1 MTKDLKYFGA
11 GAPGDPLTDIV
22 AAVAAVAAING
33 HTPDDAELRELLD
46 EQALPSDDE
55 SVQRLRAM
63 LVDAGLGEGT

>member
-1 MTKDLKYFGA
+1 MTKDLKYLGA

-33 HTPDDAELRELLD
+33 HTPDDVELRELLD

>member
-1 MTKDLKYFGA
+1 MTKDLKYFA
-11 GAPGDPLTDIV
+11 ASTPNDPLTDIV

-33 HTPDDAELRELLD
+33 HTPDDVELCELLD

>member
-1 MTKDLKYFGA
+1 MTKDLKYIA
-11 GAPGDPLTDIV
+11 AARPGDPLTDIV

-33 HTPDDAELRELLD
+33 HAPDDVELRELLD

>member
-1 MTKDLKYFGA
+1 MTKDLKYLGA
-11 GAPGDPLTDIV
+11 EAPGDPLTDI
-22 AAVAAVAAING
+22 VAAVAAING

-55 SVQRLRAM
+55 SVQRLRAL